1 MNVTSAA
8 AAAANDDGCR
18 RCPPWKIPRSRRY
31 PAATVALMLLMM
43 LMFCCP
49 MRVTEVVAMVADDA
63 VVRTSSDEDAG
74 SLSTSVADGRTPGDF
89 DHGLPG
95 SLPRRDDS
103 STRRSRGA
111 AAGWRTLIAI
121 GRRTAARSGFDC
133 AGRRPAEPAR
143 AEVVNNA
150 KPKPLATTPP
160 TTTVGVTPA
169 AVTARLN
176 STLVITPLPRRHRS
190 GLSRIPI
197 HSSSSRSPP
206 SSLSSVFRDAVG
218 TLFRQLYNSH
228 LLARAKSYSA
238 AHKTAVTE
246 QLNDNGRYFLRRN
259 RSQNDSDIKYTARTA
274 DAATA
279 AGDITPFLDVSEK
292 DASLKLLIGGGR
304 FLARTKR
311 QSDEV
316 KSVDDDRET
325 SLSDNLPNTTA
336 SNNGASTESFIIHTR
351 TSEATESIGVPLAV
365 AALR

>member
-1 MNVTSAA
+1 MNVTSA

-63 VVRTSSDEDAG
+63 VVRTSSDEDTAY
-74 SLSTSVADGRTPGDF
+74 LSTRVADGRTPGDF
-89 DHGLPG
+89 DHGRPG

-121 GRRTAARSGFDC
+121 GRRTAARSGFDGV
-133 AGRRPAEPAR
+133 GRRPAGPAR

-160 TTTVGVTPA
+160 TTTLGVTPA

-197 HSSSSRSPP
+197 HSSSPRSPP

-218 TLFRQLYNSH
+218 TSFRQLYNSY

-246 QLNDNGRYFLRRN
+246 QLNDNFLRRN

-279 AGDITPFLDVSEK
+279 AGDITPFLDVSET
-292 DASLKLLIGGGR
+292 DANLKLLIGGGR

-316 KSVDDDRET
+316 KSVDDKVDRDT
-325 SLSDNLPNTTA
+325 SRSDNLLNTTA
-336 SNNGASTESFIIHTR
+336 SNNGASTESFMIHAR
-351 TSEATESIGVPLAV
+351 TSEETESIGVPLAV